1 MYLAWSYA
9 RATCRRAHLLI
20 SSPLSMHVRQ
30 QQQQQHLLLERLRST
45 TSVQWFARG
54 YLVRSSAAGPGQVL
68 GAVRRAWREC
78 ATLVSMPERAA
89 PALGRF
95 AHHGSARR
103 GVQISFKAAIY
114 VAITWVGNY
123 VGEEV
128 V

>member
-1 MYLAWSYA
+1 M
-9 RATCRRAHLLI
+9 
-20 SSPLSMHVRQ
+20 
-30 QQQQQHLLLERLRST
+30 
-45 TSVQWFARG
+45 
-54 YLVRSSAAGPGQVL
+54 L

-95 AHHGSARR
+95 AHHGSGNG
-103 GVQISFKAAIY
+103 GVFKFFKAAIY